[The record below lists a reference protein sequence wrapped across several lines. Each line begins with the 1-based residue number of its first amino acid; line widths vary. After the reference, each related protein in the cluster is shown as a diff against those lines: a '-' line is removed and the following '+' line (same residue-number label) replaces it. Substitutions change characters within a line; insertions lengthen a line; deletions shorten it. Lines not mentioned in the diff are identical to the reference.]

1 MSTTIG
7 LTISF
12 IAFLGASGLT
22 AKSVFTDAKVNYKLL
37 FSLASIAVVFQLI
50 SVKSILFA
58 EGELHFPLAAMC
70 LLVNVLI
77 TSVLT
82 IRSLKHANLTILLV
96 TYLFSA
102 LLCLGLLIVPSDAS
116 IYSGS
121 IVDSSTPLFIH
132 VVLSM
137 AAYCVLVIASLYA
150 VQFRYIDAKL
160 KAKTLSL
167 NSHLPPLNVVESQQF
182 RLMSIGLILLTV
194 ALITGFAFLD
204 NMWSK
209 EYAHKTVLSV
219 IAWGMF
225 AVLAYGHKQYGW
237 RGNNSAI
244 ATIIAAIVLTL
255 AYFGSRF
262 VKEILL
268 N

>member
-7 LTISF
+7 LI
-12 IAFLGASGLT
+12 IAILAFLTASAVT
-22 AKSVFTDAKVNYKLL
+22 AKSIFTDAKANYKLL
-37 FSLASIAVVFQLI
+37 FSVAAVAIVFQLI
-50 SVKSILFA
+50 SVRNILFS
-58 EGELHFPLAAMC
+58 GEQLHFSIAAMS

-82 IRSLKHANLTILLV
+82 LRSLKYANLTILLV
-96 TYLFSA
+96 TYLFS
-102 LLCLGLLIVPSDAS
+102 GLLSVGLVLVPQDSS
-116 IYSGS
+116 IYLSS
-121 IVDSSTPLFIH
+121 IVSSSAPLFIH
-132 VVLSM
+132 VILSM
-137 AAYCVLVIASLYA
+137 SAYCILVIASLYA

-167 NSHLPPLNVVESQQF
+167 NSHLPPLNVVELQQF
-182 RLMSIGLILLTV
+182 RLMTIGLLLLTL
-194 ALITGFAFLD
+194 ALATGFTFLD
-204 NMWSK
+204 NMWSS

-225 AVLAYGHKQYGW
+225 AVLALGHKHYGW

>member
-1 MSTTIG
+1 MSTIMG
-7 LTISF
+7 LI
-12 IAFLGASGLT
+12 IVIVAFLAASSVT
-22 AKSVFTDAKVNYKLL
+22 ARSIFTDAKVNYKLL
-37 FSLASIAVVFQLI
+37 FSIAAVAIIFQL
-50 SVKSILFA
+50 VTVRNILFS
-58 EGELHFPLAAMC
+58 GEQLHFSLAAMS

-82 IRSLKHANLTILLV
+82 LRSLKYANLMILLV
-96 TYLFSA
+96 TYLFSV
-102 LLCLGLLIVPSDAS
+102 LLAAGLLLVPGTSS
-116 IYSGS
+116 IYLGS
-121 IVDSSTPLFIH
+121 IVSSSTPLFIH

-137 AAYCVLVIASLYA
+137 SAYCVLVIASLYA
-150 VQFRYIDAKL
+150 IQFRYIDAKL

-167 NSHLPPLNVVESQQF
+167 NSHLPPLNVVELQQF
-182 RLMSIGLILLTV
+182 RLMTIGLLLLTL
-194 ALITGFAFLD
+194 ALVTGFTFLD
-204 NMWSK
+204 NMWSRD
-209 EYAHKTVLSV
+209 YAHKTVLSV

-225 AVLAYGHKQYGW
+225 SVLAFGHKQYGW

-244 ATIIAAIVLTL
+244 ATIIASIVLTL